1 MRTVTWAW
9 EMRSTWWAWLASRPP
24 PSRCDTLSGSPSHTP
39 DHTPGPAPGDT
50 PPAAPA
56 PPPDT
61 RGAGP
66 GRHQDTQLGVIIMIS
81 WQSWHCSAIIC
92 KQLRCPVITAAW
104 WSRALS
110 LDLIPL
116 SRPPPG
122 PQQCWL
128 SFLFWTF
135 SSDRDRKLLAC
146 AGMAHVYRVTEPSS
160 ENYWSRRNV
169 TFICIF
175 FSINIWIHKIY

>member
-66 GRHQDTQLGVIIMIS
+66 GRRQDTQLGVIIMIS

-92 KQLRCPVITAAW
+92 KQLRCPVITALDGAGPWAW
-104 WSRALS
+104 IWYHW
-110 LDLIPL
+110 
-116 SRPPPG
+116 PG
-122 PQQCWL
+122 
-128 SFLFWTF
+128 
-135 SSDRDRKLLAC
+135 RLL
-146 AGMAHVYRVTEPSS
+146 VPSS
-160 ENYWSRRNV
+160 ADWAFYFEHSHQTVTGNCWHVQAWLMYTEWLDPVQRIIGHAEMWHSYVYWDV
-169 TFICIF
+169 FY
-175 FSINIWIHKIY
+175 K